1 MGGSSQAQDFENSG
15 QGNLGQGFNTNQG
28 NLGQGF
34 DQGNQGNM
42 GRGFDN
48 SGSTG
53 GELALSSTLVHFMS
67 SRHFSFST

>member
-1 MGGSSQAQDFENSG
+1 MGGSSQAQNFENSA

-34 DQGNQGNM
+34 DQGNM

-48 SGSTG
+48 SGSMG
-53 GELALSSTLVHFMS
+53 GKLALPSTLMHVMS
-67 SRHFSFST
+67 VRRSVFSS